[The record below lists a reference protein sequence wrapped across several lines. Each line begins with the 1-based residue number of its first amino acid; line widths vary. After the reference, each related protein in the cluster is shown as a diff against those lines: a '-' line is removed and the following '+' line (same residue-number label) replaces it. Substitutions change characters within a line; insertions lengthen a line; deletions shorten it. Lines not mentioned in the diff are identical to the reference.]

1 MKPRRYQAE
10 DSRVY
15 DAPRALVWALV
26 SDTNRSDR
34 ALQLAPAKYR
44 WDNDEETGQP
54 VRVANA
60 SELGVALEWTEP
72 PYEWVEGRFVAGR
85 RDFTKGPVD
94 CGDFRADLVDAE
106 DGRTEL
112 RAKVGIETS
121 SFLGVLLGPIQRFK
135 MRGALRRYFDAIGE
149 VLAAWEEAGADDA
162 DQPAAVRVKRLL
174 AGGFDEVT
182 SGPRTETNVAMFE
195 QRARRLKGAP
205 VDPVV
210 TERLLLHLR
219 ERPDEEVAQMQP
231 FELAGLW
238 GLDRREVLRA
248 FLHASVAGLTDL
260 RWQVNCP
267 VCRVGASIVDE
278 LSSVGASSH
287 CAACQIEYD
296 TDFAKYVEAVFP
308 INEAVRA
315 VTPALFCASSPAFLP
330 HVLAQVRVAP
340 GETRELLADLPP
352 GELHVRA
359 LGRSGGSDLVAPAGS
374 SLRVDVAV
382 DVEDGV
388 EAALEDEGEEGE
400 AATLRITNEGGK
412 AAVVL
417 VERAGWSADAVLGT
431 VIASFP
437 EFLDLFATEA
447 PSSGVELRVGQL
459 ALLFSDLVGST
470 ALYESVGDARAYA
483 LVEEHFRLAERAVRD
498 AGGAIVKTMG
508 DAVMAAFPSVPD
520 AVRAGKAMIAS
531 HLAAHPDGSLGVKIG
546 VHGGPCLAVR
556 ANERLDYFGTTVN
569 VTARLQAQAA
579 ASEVVVT
586 RETYRDPIVAPL
598 FEGMPMREIRATLK
612 GIAIEQHL
620 VGVDCAQLIEE
631 APRAPKK
638 RARVR

>member
-15 DAPRALVWALV
+15 AAPRSLVWALV

-34 ALQLAPAKYR
+34 ALGLAPATYR
-44 WDNDEETGQP
+44 WDNDEDTGQP
-54 VRVANA
+54 VRVAA
-60 SELGVALEWTEP
+60 ARELGVALEWTEP

-85 RDFTKGPVD
+85 RDFTKGPVTR
-94 CGDFRADLVDAE
+94 GDFRAELEDAE
-106 DGRTEL
+106 DGRTVL
-112 RAKVGIETS
+112 RATVGMETVG
-121 SFLGVLLGPIQRFK
+121 FLGVLLGPIQRLK
-135 MRGALRRYFDAIGE
+135 MRSALRRYFDAIGE
-149 VLAAWEEAGADDA
+149 ILREWDPGADA
-162 DQPAAVRVKRLL
+162 TDQPAAVRVRRLL
-174 AGGFDEVT
+174 ASGFDEIT
-182 SGPRTETNVAMFE
+182 SGPKTDTNLAMFE
-195 QRARRLKGAP
+195 QRARRLKSAP
-205 VDPVV
+205 VDPAVV
-210 TERLLLHLR
+210 DRLLLHLR

-231 FELAGLW
+231 FELANTW

-267 VCRVGASIVDE
+267 VCRVGASIARD

-287 CAACQIEYD
+287 CDACQIEYD

-330 HVLAQVRVAP
+330 HVLAQLRVGP
-340 GETRELLADLPP
+340 GETRELPADLPG
-352 GELHVRA
+352 GEIHVRV
-359 LGRSGGSDLVAPAGS
+359 LGRSGGSDLVAPTGS
-374 SLRVDVAV
+374 SLSVRVGDGSG
-382 DVEDGV
+382 EGV
-388 EAALEDEGEEGE
+388 EATLEGESAALRVTNDGE
-400 AATLRITNEGGK
+400 K

-470 ALYESVGDARAYA
+470 ALYEEVGDARAYA

-498 AGGAIVKTMG
+498 AGGAVVKTMG
-508 DAVMAAFPSVPD
+508 DAVMASFASVPD
-520 AVRAGKAMIAS
+520 AVRAAKAMIAS
-531 HLAAHPDGSLGVKIG
+531 HQAADPVGSLGVKIG

-556 ANERLDYFGTTVN
+556 ANDRLDYFGTTVN

-579 ASEVVVT
+579 PSEVVVT
-586 RETYRDPIVAPL
+586 RESYDDPTVSPL
-598 FEGMPMREIRATLK
+598 LDGMPMREIRATLK
-612 GIAIEQHL
+612 GIAVEQHL
-620 VGVDCAQLIEE
+620 VGIHCGQLTE
-631 APRAPKK
+631 APRAEKK